1 MANGD
6 CLAPSAP
13 SSVPPRGAVIS
24 APGVAAARDP
34 HPPGGRDRD
43 EDRDGPSGFGS
54 MATPHRFV
62 RDGDQVA
69 EHHGCRGRGRPR
81 FALPATPG
89 SPACRAI
96 APGTA
101 LARSALPG
109 SAPSGE
115 TPRRGPRGSR
125 RFVSATEETPARR
138 GLGPRRAGR
147 VREHGD
153 AAPFR
158 PRWGSDGRASWLP
171 RQGPS
176 SLRSH
181 RDAWKPCEPS
191 IAPGT
196 ALARSAL
203 PGTPPSGK
211 APRRGP
217 RGSRRFVSAAEETP
231 GRRGFASAMA
241 GLDSGGRSGTGEP
254 RIRDTIRQNTQ

>member
-1 MANGD
+1 
-6 CLAPSAP
+6 
-13 SSVPPRGAVIS
+13 
-24 APGVAAARDP
+24 
-34 HPPGGRDRD
+34 
-43 EDRDGPSGFGS
+43 

-109 SAPSGE
+109 
-115 TPRRGPRGSR
+115 
-125 RFVSATEETPARR
+125 
-138 GLGPRRAGR
+138 
-147 VREHGD
+147 
-153 AAPFR
+153 
-158 PRWGSDGRASWLP
+158 
-171 RQGPS
+171 
-176 SLRSH
+176 
-181 RDAWKPCEPS
+181 
-191 IAPGT
+191 
-196 ALARSAL
+196 
-203 PGTPPSGK
+203 TPPSGK

-241 GLDSGGRSGTGEP
+241 ELDSGGRSGTGEP

>member
-1 MANGD
+1 MPVRQSHPPRCSRPPPRLLLPEPIRIRDQPGGFRRVLCWAPRARFAVPAHSAAVPTGMANGD
-6 CLAPSAP
+6 RLAPLAP

-69 EHHGCRGRGRPR
+69 EHHDCRGRGRPR

-115 TPRRGPRGSR
+115 
-125 RFVSATEETPARR
+125 
-138 GLGPRRAGR
+138 
-147 VREHGD
+147 
-153 AAPFR
+153 
-158 PRWGSDGRASWLP
+158 
-171 RQGPS
+171 
-176 SLRSH
+176 
-181 RDAWKPCEPS
+181 
-191 IAPGT
+191 
-196 ALARSAL
+196 
-203 PGTPPSGK
+203 

-231 GRRGFASAMA
+231 GRCGFASAMA
-241 GLDSGGRSGTGEP
+241 GLDSRGRSSTGEP
-254 RIRDTIRQNTQ
+254 RIRDMIRQNTQ